1 MQRTSLADI
10 RVGTGGRSTSV
21 GSGYLISPT
30 LVITARHVVL
40 GRQADGG
47 PADMASPAI
56 KVRVGHV
63 DDEAPLHRSDATV
76 CWHRPEVD
84 VALLRL
90 ARPAPF
96 RPGVR
101 WGSLVTN
108 ASGEYSGVGYP
119 DFAVYDDNV
128 RSVEQLA
135 GRLDPLSSGPNGTYV
150 LHQGSFPDLR
160 GGHEWS
166 GISGAAVFCAGLLVG
181 VVVQDDNDHGNRRLY
196 ATRAR
201 KLLQDPGFVEI
212 VEGESSE
219 PVELES
225 AEFQHL
231 LEPAPPSREFAAP
244 SMVLRPDA
252 EAVPFHGRAAE
263 LGELTD
269 WCLDRS
275 RFSVHVVTG
284 PGGQGKT
291 RLARELAR
299 RLRRRGWVAGLVKR
313 DAKVDRDGPGGVQ
326 EPVLLVVDYAETQP
340 ELLRNLSDWASGA
353 TRPVRLLLLARARGE
368 WERTAEIRVRTET
381 RLRAIGDDGSD
392 HAGWFREVAQGLAR
406 HLPAV
411 DRHERVEWARLAADL
426 VIPPAAVRG
435 ETALKVEMGALVTL
449 LRRGMDGGGPA
460 DGDSVE
466 DELLFH
472 ERKYWRARSAESD
485 LGKRADW
492 ILGRAVAA
500 AVLCPTRTRKE
511 SEQAIGRA
519 LPRDPSTTVEE
530 VVRVVRDLYPPP
542 AERYWGQLEPDR
554 LAEFHASTEVLA
566 DEEFLPG
573 LFGGATDEQRTHMLT
588 VLARAAVAHV
598 NDGRKDQAARVVA
611 ALGDVLAQPS
621 PDRPLTAAMLRGHSD
636 ALPEKSHV
644 LRDYALDVAVR
655 LRDLTESADGASS
668 RDYAAAVQNLGR
680 RHAAVGNWAAAVRAS
695 EEAAKIRAVWAAST
709 GSTTDRA
716 AHAESLVALSEAARL
731 SGDRQVAYK
740 AGSDALGI
748 SRSLI
753 ASSGDVDSLPY
764 KVGLARTLITL
775 SPVLWQLGIH
785 DIAYADRARSV
796 GYTEEA
802 VELAR
807 EVVALDPELA
817 PDLLAKALDAHTSN
831 LWRSSKFTEIAVPSK
846 QAEEAAR
853 TRATQNP
860 DAWNPDLADA
870 LLGLSVALED
880 DERARR
886 TQLTLE
892 AIALLAPLA
901 EDLPAVHEHTLSQ
914 LWHNLACDQ
923 LATRDLDGALDS
935 IGRAITFRERDTST
949 GTAIANHA
957 HSLQIRSR
965 IRKAD
970 ERRQDGLDTLA
981 EAHRITDH
989 ALGGLSPREIKVRA
1003 DIAVD
1008 LGWMYFEQQRPS
1020 DAVKALNQAIA
1031 EFRTLTEHAPDVYT
1045 DYYASALH
1053 DQAAVLA
1060 DYDRTALART
1070 RWRQA
1075 IAHYRRIADAEEWVT
1090 KSLAQALL
1098 NLGSSYKSHVATAGH
1113 AVAPLREAHLRW
1125 TSLASQN
1132 SAHRGTLAHTCA
1144 ELARALTMTGQ
1155 FAEAVQVAEHEVS
1168 VRRRLL
1174 ADGDDKAELW
1184 LCHALLRLAEAQ
1196 AMTGLVDDAW
1206 GTLLDAQRRCPGVVR
1221 DEPAQAQAFLFSR
1234 VARALNLCARS
1245 GRNSPES
1252 ARRRSMLAEQ
1262 FAGRAVTLYR
1272 QAVDDSGNIQHP
1284 ISLNESVRMLAGILR
1299 RLGRHGEAV
1308 DVEHRRGEGYRE
1320 LATRGRRG
1328 QAGQ

>member
-1 MQRTSLADI
+1 MQRTSLVDI

-30 LVITARHVVL
+30 LVITARHVVVE
-40 GRQADGG
+40 RQIDGG
-47 PADMASPAI
+47 PEPAADGASPTI

-63 DDEAPLHRSDATV
+63 DDEASLHRSDATV
-76 CWHRPEVD
+76 CWHRPDVD

-119 DFAVYDDNV
+119 DFAIYDDNV
-128 RSVEQLA
+128 RSVEQLG

-150 LHQGSFPDLR
+150 LHQGSSPDLR

-166 GISGAAVFCAGLLVG
+166 GISGAAVFCAELLVG
-181 VVVQDDNDHGNRRLY
+181 IVVQDDNHHGNRRLY

-201 KLLQDPGFVEI
+201 KLLQDPEFVEI

-225 AEFQHL
+225 VEFRHL
-231 LEPAPPSREFAAP
+231 VEPAPPRREFAAP

-263 LGELTD
+263 LDELTD

-291 RLARELAR
+291 RLGRELAR

-313 DAKVDRDGPGGVQ
+313 DAKVDRDSPGGVQ
-326 EPVLLVVDYAETQP
+326 EPVLLIVDYAETQP
-340 ELLRNLSDWASGA
+340 ELLRNLSAWASGA
-353 TRPVRLLLLARARGE
+353 THPVRLLLLARARGE

-381 RLRAIGDDGSD
+381 RLRALSDDGSD

-411 DRHERVEWARLAADL
+411 DRYDRVEWSRIAADL
-426 VIPPAAVRG
+426 VVPPTATRG

-449 LRRGMDGGGPA
+449 LRQGLDGSGPA
-460 DGDSVE
+460 SGDSVE
-466 DELLFH
+466 EELLFH
-472 ERKYWRARSAESD
+472 ERRYWRARSAESD

-492 ILGRAVAA
+492 ILARAVAA

-511 SEQAIGRA
+511 SEQTIGRA
-519 LPRDPSTTVEE
+519 LPQDPSSTVEE

-566 DEEFLPG
+566 DEEFLPS
-573 LFGGATDEQRTHMLT
+573 LFGGATDEQRTHLLT
-588 VLARAAVAHV
+588 VLARAAVAHA
-598 NDGRKDQAARVVA
+598 NDGRKDQAARLVVA
-611 ALGDVLAQPS
+611 LGNVLGQPA
-621 PDRPLTAAMLRGHSD
+621 PDRPLTVAMMRGHSD

-655 LRDLTESADGASS
+655 LRDLTEAADGSSS

-680 RHAAVGNWAAAVRAS
+680 RHAAVGNWAAAVQAS
-695 EEAAKIRAVWAAST
+695 EEAAKIRAVWAGPE
-709 GSTTDRA
+709 GSIADRA

-731 SGDRQVAYK
+731 SGDRHVAYE
-740 AGSDALGI
+740 AGSEALSI
-748 SRSLI
+748 SRTLI
-753 ASSGDVDSLPY
+753 AFSSGVDSLPY

-785 DIAYADRARSV
+785 DIAYDDRARSV
-796 GYTEEA
+796 GYTTEA
-802 VELAR
+802 VNLAR
-807 EVVALDPELA
+807 EVVAVDPELA
-817 PDLLAKALDAHTSN
+817 PDLLAKALDAHSSN
-831 LWRSSKFTEIAVPSK
+831 LWRLRKFAEIADPSK

-853 TRATQNP
+853 TLATQNP
-860 DAWNPDLADA
+860 DAWDPDLADA
-870 LLGLSVALED
+870 LLGLSVSLENED
-880 DERARR
+880 RARR
-886 TQLTLE
+886 MELTVE
-892 AIALLAPLA
+892 AIALLTPLA
-901 EDLPAVHEHTLSQ
+901 EDLPTVHEHTLAQ

-923 LATRDLDGALDS
+923 RDSKELADALDS
-935 IGRAITFRERDTST
+935 IGRAIEFRKRAATT

-957 HSLQIRSR
+957 HSLQIRGR
-965 IRKAD
+965 IYRAT
-970 ERRQDGLDTLA
+970 ERFQDALDTFV

-989 ALGGLSPREIKVRA
+989 HLGGLSPGEIRVRA
-1003 DIAVD
+1003 DITAD
-1008 LGWMYFEQQRPS
+1008 LGWTYFGQQKPS
-1020 DAVKALNQAIA
+1020 AAVKALDQAIA
-1031 EFRTLTEHAPDVYT
+1031 EFRRLTAHAPAVYAQ
-1045 DYYASALH
+1045 YYAAALH

-1060 DYDRTALART
+1060 DYDRTAQART

-1075 IAHYRRIADAEEWVT
+1075 IANYRQITDPEEWVT
-1090 KSLAQALL
+1090 EALAEALL
-1098 NLGSSYKSHVATAGH
+1098 DLGSSYTSRVTTADR
-1113 AVAPLREAHLRW
+1113 AVAPLRDAYLRW
-1125 TSLASQN
+1125 TSLASHN
-1132 SAHRGTLAHTCA
+1132 PAHKVPLAQTCVD
-1144 ELARALTMTGQ
+1144 LSHALTMTGQ
-1155 FAEAVQVAEHEVS
+1155 FADAVQVTEREVS
-1168 VRRRLL
+1168 VRRQLL
-1174 ADGDDKAELW
+1174 AAGSDHANLW
-1184 LCHALLRLAEAQ
+1184 LCHALLRLAESQ
-1196 AMTGLVDDAW
+1196 AMTGMVDDAW
-1206 GTLLDAQRRCPGVVR
+1206 DTVLDAQRRCQAAAVL
-1221 DEPAQAQAFLFSR
+1221 DEAVQDQAFLFHR
-1234 VARALNLCARS
+1234 VARALSLCARFD
-1245 GRNSPES
+1245 RHSPES
-1252 ARRRSMLAEQ
+1252 ARRKSMLAEQ

-1272 QAVDDSGNIQHP
+1272 QQVDDSGVIQDQA
-1284 ISLNESVRMLAGILR
+1284 SLNKSVTMLAEILR
-1299 RLGRHGEAV
+1299 RLGSHWEAA

-1320 LATRGRRG
+1320 RATR
-1328 QAGQ
+1328 

>member
-1 MQRTSLADI
+1 VQRTSLADI

-40 GRQADGG
+40 GRPADGA
-47 PADMASPAI
+47 PAQSADLASPTI

-63 DDEAPLHRSDATV
+63 DDETSIHRSEATV
-76 CWHRPEVD
+76 CWHSADVD

-96 RPGVR
+96 RPSVR

-119 DFAVYDDNV
+119 DFAVYDDNI
-128 RSVEQLA
+128 RSVEQLG
-135 GRLDPLSSGPNGTYV
+135 GRLDPLSSGPHGAYV
-150 LHQGSFPDLR
+150 LHQSSSPDLR

-181 VVVQDDNDHGNRRLY
+181 IVVQDDNAHGNRRLY

-201 KLLQDPGFVEI
+201 KLLQDPEFVEI
-212 VEGESSE
+212 VEGASSGSI
-219 PVELES
+219 ELES
-225 AEFQHL
+225 VEFQHL
-231 LEPAPPSREFAAP
+231 LESAPPRREFATA
-244 SMVLRPDA
+244 SELLRPDA
-252 EAVPFHGRAAE
+252 EAVPFTGRAAE
-263 LGELTD
+263 LDELTK

-275 RFSVHVVTG
+275 RFSVHAVTG

-299 RLRRRGWVAGLVKR
+299 RLRRRGWVAGLVKH
-313 DAKVDRDGPGGVQ
+313 DAKVDRNSLGGVQ
-326 EPVLLVVDYAETQP
+326 EPVLLIVDYAETQP
-340 ELLRNLSDWASGA
+340 ELLRNLSAWASGA

-381 RLRAIGDDGSD
+381 RLRALGDDGNNR
-392 HAGWFREVAQGLAR
+392 AGWFRQVAQGLAR
-406 HLPAV
+406 QLPTV
-411 DRHERVEWARLAADL
+411 DRHDRIDWPRIAADL
-426 VIPPAAVRG
+426 VVPPASTRG
-435 ETALKVEMGALVTL
+435 ETALKVEMGALATL
-449 LRRGMDGGGPA
+449 LRQGMGSGDLASGGP
-460 DGDSVE
+460 VE
-466 DELLFH
+466 EELLFH
-472 ERKYWRARSAESD
+472 ENRYWRARSAESD

-492 ILGRAVAA
+492 ILARAVAA

-511 SEQAIGRA
+511 SEQTIERV
-519 LPRDPSTTVEE
+519 LPTDTSTTVEE
-530 VVRVVRDLYPPP
+530 VVRLLRDLYSPP

-566 DEEFLPG
+566 DEEFLPN

-588 VLARAAVAHV
+588 VLARAAVAHA
-598 NDGRKDQAARVVA
+598 NDGRKEQAARIVV
-611 ALGDVLAQPS
+611 ALGDVLAQSS
-621 PDRPLTAAMLRGHSD
+621 PDRPLTAAMMRGHSD

-668 RDYAAAVQNLGR
+668 RDYAAAMQNLGR
-680 RHAAVGNWAAAVRAS
+680 RHAAVGNWAAAGQAS
-695 EEAAKIRAVWAAST
+695 EEAAKIHAVWAEST
-709 GSTTDRA
+709 DSTTDRA
-716 AHAESLVALSEAARL
+716 AYAESLVALSEAARL

-740 AGSDALGI
+740 AGSDALSI
-748 SRSLI
+748 SRTLI
-753 ASSGDVDSLPY
+753 ASSSGVDSLPH

-775 SPVLWQLGIH
+775 SPVLWQLGIN
-785 DIAYADRARSV
+785 DIEYSDRARSV
-796 GYTEEA
+796 SYSAEA
-802 VELAR
+802 VDLAR
-807 EVVALDPELA
+807 EVVDVDPELA
-817 PDLLAKALDAHTSN
+817 PDLLAKALDAHSSN

-860 DAWNPDLADA
+860 DAWDPDLADA
-870 LLGLSVALED
+870 LLGLSVSLEA
-880 DERARR
+880 DERPRR
-886 TQLTLE
+886 MRLTLE

-901 EDLPAVHEHTLSQ
+901 EDLPTVHEHTLSQ

-923 LATRDLDGALDS
+923 LDTQEFAGALDS
-935 IGRAITFRERDTST
+935 IGRAIKFRKHDASM
-949 GTAIANHA
+949 GTAIANYA
-957 HSLQIRSR
+957 HSLRIRSR
-965 IRKAD
+965 IYKAT
-970 ERRQDGLDTLA
+970 ERHQDALDTLA

-989 ALGGLSPREIKVRA
+989 APDGLSPGHIKVRA
-1003 DIAVD
+1003 DVTVD
-1008 LGWMYFEQQRPS
+1008 LGWMYFGQQRPS
-1020 DAVKALNQAIA
+1020 DAVKALDQAIA

-1060 DYDRTALART
+1060 DYDRTAQART

-1075 IAHYRRIADAEEWVT
+1075 IANYRKITNPDEWAT

-1098 NLGSSYKSHVATAGH
+1098 NLGSSYKSHVTTASQ
-1113 AVAPLREAHLRW
+1113 AVAPLHEAYLRW

-1132 SAHRGTLAHTCA
+1132 PAHKGDLVYTCA
-1144 ELARALTMTGQ
+1144 ELSRALTMTGQ
-1155 FAEAVQVAEHEVS
+1155 FADAVRVAEHEVS
-1168 VRRRLL
+1168 MRRQSLT
-1174 ADGDDKAELW
+1174 AGDDRAELW
-1184 LCHALLRLAEAQ
+1184 LCHALLRLAESQ
-1196 AMTGLVDDAW
+1196 AMTGMVDDA
-1206 GTLLDAQRRCPGVVR
+1206 GATVLDAQRRCPAAVR
-1221 DEPAQAQAFLFSR
+1221 DEPAQAQAFLYHR
-1234 VARALNLCARS
+1234 VARALNLCARLE
-1245 GRNSPES
+1245 RNSPDS

-1272 QAVDDSGNIQHP
+1272 RLVDDSGKIQHP
-1284 ISLNESVRMLAGILR
+1284 LPLNESVRMLAEILK
-1299 RLGRHGEAV
+1299 RLGHHWEAA
-1308 DVEHRRGEGYRE
+1308 DVEHRRGEGYRG
-1320 LATRGRRG
+1320 LAARG
-1328 QAGQ
+1328 